1 VRDVVVVGAGVV
13 GAACAYYLRRAGL
26 TVTVVDRGGVAGGTT
41 GAGEGNI
48 LVSDKEP
55 GPELDLAIRSNGLWR
70 ELGDELGDVELEAK
84 GGLVVAATE
93 AEWQALQAFAAT
105 QGLVAEPVTPTDF
118 EPHLASGL
126 AGAMFYPQDL
136 QVQPMLAAA
145 KLLQGV
151 PLRLGVTVHALEPG
165 RVVTDQGTLYADAVV
180 NAAGVWA
187 GALGG
192 VPVLPRR
199 GFILV
204 TARVAELVR
213 HKVYAASYVSNVGS
227 GDAGLQTSAVV
238 EGTRAGSVLIGSS
251 RERVG
256 FDESMS
262 LPVLRALARNAIA
275 FFPALANVPV
285 IRAYKGFRPYTPDH
299 LPIIG
304 ADPRVPGLFHACGH
318 EGAGVGLAPITGQ
331 IIANLITGTPS
342 DVDVHPFRV
351 ERFVA

>member
-1 VRDVVVVGAGVV
+1 VRDGRSRRCRRSSAR
-13 GAACAYYLRRAGL
+13 LRLLPSARRFDG
-26 TVTVVDRGGVAGGTT
+26 DGRRPGGVAGGTP

-238 EGTRAGSVLIGSS
+238 EGTRAGVSSLDHRVSASASTSRCRCPCCGHWRATRSRSS
-251 RERVG
+251 RRWRT
-256 FDESMS
+256 F
-262 LPVLRALARNAIA
+262 
-275 FFPALANVPV
+275 
-285 IRAYKGFRPYTPDH
+285 
-299 LPIIG
+299 
-304 ADPRVPGLFHACGH
+304 
-318 EGAGVGLAPITGQ
+318 Q
-331 IIANLITGTPS
+331 
-342 DVDVHPFRV
+342 
-351 ERFVA
+351 